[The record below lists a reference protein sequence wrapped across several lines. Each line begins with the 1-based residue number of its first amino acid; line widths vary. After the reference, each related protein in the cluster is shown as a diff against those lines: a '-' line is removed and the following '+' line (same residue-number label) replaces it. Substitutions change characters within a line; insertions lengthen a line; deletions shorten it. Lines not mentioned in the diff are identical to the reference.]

1 MSKLKEIK
9 FSYAESMEKLII
21 PRLVWEQPDH
31 EDVNGEGEASLI
43 QVPLPDEIRNYLM
56 EAARKADERLEQEV
70 PGGTSLVVE
79 NKWPDI
85 APIGTKLKRINID

>member
-1 MSKLKEIK
+1 MNEIK
-9 FSYAESMEKLII
+9 YSYTESMEHLII

-43 QVPLPDEIRNYLM
+43 QVPLPDEIRDYLM
-56 EAARKADERLEQEV
+56 EAATKADERLEEEV

>member
-1 MSKLKEIK
+1 MNDKTKHKIKEIK
-9 FSYAESMEKLII
+9 YSYIESMEHLII
-21 PRLVWEQPDH
+21 PRLLWEGAPLPNENYPTQ
-31 EDVNGEGEASLI
+31 
-43 QVPLPDEIRNYLM
+43 LPDEIRNYLM